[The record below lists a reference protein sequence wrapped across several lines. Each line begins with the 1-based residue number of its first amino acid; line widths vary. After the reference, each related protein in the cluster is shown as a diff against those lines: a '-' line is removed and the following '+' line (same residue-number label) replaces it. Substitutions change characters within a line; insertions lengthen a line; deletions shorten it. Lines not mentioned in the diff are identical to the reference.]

1 MTEEIPDHIL
11 MSAIAQGEEAPLRLL
26 IERHQRAVY
35 GTIYKMI
42 GDASEAEDLAQR
54 VFLRVYQSAG
64 RYRPEAQF
72 NTWLMTIVRNLVL
85 NEYRR
90 RQRKPWESLFHPEND
105 EPREFSDPVQRTP
118 DQHLAESELA
128 EAIHAALQELPE
140 KQRMAMV
147 LSRYHDMP
155 YEEIAKTLKTSISS
169 TKSLIFRARETLK
182 ISLKKYLQP

>member
-11 MSAIAQGEEAPLRLL
+11 MSAIAQGDEASLRLL

-35 GTIYKMI
+35 GTICKMI
-42 GDASEAEDLAQR
+42 NDPSEAEDLAQR
-54 VFLRVYQSAG
+54 VFLRVYQSAP

-90 RQRKPWESLFHPEND
+90 RQRKPWESLFNTED
-105 EPREFSDPVQRTP
+105 DSPREFSDPVQRTP
-118 DQHLAESELA
+118 DEHLAGTELA
-128 EAIHAALQELPE
+128 EAIDAALQELPE
-140 KQRMAMV
+140 KQRLAMI

-155 YEEIAKTLKTSISS
+155 YEEIAKTLKTSLSS

-182 ISLKKYLQP
+182 VSLKKYLE